1 MLAHLVDPHK
11 RPVFENGHLLKK
23 ILADSFSVHIVK
35 SFTRMVA
42 LFRDHQNFALS
53 AGHNL
58 RATILV
64 RLIILVDYFVVE
76 DLVLTKLC
84 DYPPVFLLVND
95 TFEHDQQNVI
105 LRVLL

>member
-1 MLAHLVDPHK
+1 
-11 RPVFENGHLLKK
+11 
-23 ILADSFSVHIVK
+23 
-35 SFTRMVA
+35 MVA

-95 TFEHDQQNVI
+95 AFEHDQQNVI
-105 LRVLL
+105 LRVLLQNNFLRLEFACLESRNQRSNEVLIVLSQLFRAFHHIF